1 MNHETE
7 NPVFPEHTQPER
19 LHKRHWQLTSICSL
33 AILLLVAVA
42 TLAGMKRATSAAST
56 RALIAHPAA
65 SNPSCAQPASS
76 WTPTGRQWR
85 LLVTFLA
92 GPRQGQTEVSL
103 MTFACDGTLTAS
115 FPGATPADPP
125 ALPPTS
131 DGQWEMTS
139 PRAFH
144 YQFRESLG
152 QGATAMVIQVT
163 VNALLTSP
171 TTYVAGGIGIAY
183 GTKSNQPLPGQYN
196 VSQTIARVTDAP
208 SSVQTP
214 ETAEQGANVALAS
227 LSLEDEASH

>member
-7 NPVFPEHTQPER
+7 KPVSPEHTQPER
-19 LHKRHWQLTSICSL
+19 LHKRHWQLASICSL

-42 TLAGMKRATSAAST
+42 ALVGMKRTTSAAST
-56 RALIAHPAA
+56 RSLIAHPATP
-65 SNPSCAQPASS
+65 NPSCAQPASS
-76 WTPTGRQWR
+76 WTPIGVQWR
-85 LLVTFLA
+85 LLVTFLV

-125 ALPPTS
+125 VLPPTS

-139 PRAFH
+139 SHAFR

-183 GTKSNQPLPGQYN
+183 VTKSNQPLPGQYN
-196 VSQTIARVTDAP
+196 VSQTTARVTDAP
-208 SSVQTP
+208 SFVQTP
-214 ETAEQGANVALAS
+214 QTAEQGASVARAALFPK
-227 LSLEDEASH
+227 DEVVH